1 MEWRKGTDGA
11 TARESFVGGFKF
23 ALGLPVAGMKI
34 SRDQFEKL
42 ALEQL
47 DLLYRVARRLTRDAD
62 RAADLVQETFV
73 RALKA
78 QSTFNLE
85 AHGIRPWLVRIMHN
99 LHFSRSE
106 REKRQPVTMEA
117 GPLEAASLPAPAERF
132 PFQAGMEGMDE
143 RMVKALNELP
153 AEYQMVLL
161 LWAVE
166 EFSYKDIAES
176 MEIPIGTVMSRLH
189 RARQKL
195 SQLLH
200 DYAIAEGVIKQ

>member
-1 MEWRKGTDGA
+1 
-11 TARESFVGGFKF
+11 
-23 ALGLPVAGMKI
+23 MKI
-34 SRDQFEKL
+34 ARDQFEKL

-47 DLLYRVARRLTRDAD
+47 DLLYRVARKLTRDAD

-78 QSTFNLE
+78 QNTFNLE
-85 AHGIRPWLVRIMHN
+85 EHGIRPWLVRIMHN
-99 LHFSRSE
+99 LHFSRAE
-106 REKRQPVTMEA
+106 REKRQPIAMEA
-117 GPLEAASLPAPAERF
+117 GPLEAASPPAPNERF
-132 PFQAGMEGMDE
+132 PFQAGFEGMDE
-143 RMVKALNELP
+143 RMVKALSELP
-153 AEYQMVLL
+153 PEYQTVLL

-176 MEIPIGTVMSRLH
+176 MDIPIGTVMSRLH

-200 DYAIAEGVIKQ
+200 DYAVAGRFIKE

>member
-1 MEWRKGTDGA
+1 
-11 TARESFVGGFKF
+11 
-23 ALGLPVAGMKI
+23 MKI
-34 SRDQFEKL
+34 PRDQFEKL

-47 DLLYRVARRLTRDAD
+47 DLLYRVARRLARDPD
-62 RAADLVQETFV
+62 RAADLVQETYL

-78 QSTFNLE
+78 HNTFNLE
-85 AHGIRPWLVRIMHN
+85 EHGIRPWLVRIMHN
-99 LHFSRSE
+99 LHFSRSD
-106 REKRQPVTMEA
+106 REKRQPVAMEA
-117 GPLEAASLPAPAERF
+117 GPLEAASPPAAGERF
-132 PFQAGMEGMDE
+132 PYQAGFEGMDE

-153 AEYQMVLL
+153 HDYQMVLL

-176 MEIPIGTVMSRLH
+176 MDVPIGTVMSRLH

-200 DYAIAEGVIKQ
+200 DYAVAEGVIRE